1 MLDSRR
7 TATLTYAQLLRT
19 YLGPQWRR
27 MLLITMLLLSM
38 LASQLINPYILRY
51 FIDTALGGDNQST
64 LLLAGL
70 LFVGLALLN
79 QGATILE
86 TYVSENVAWTAT
98 NRLRADLVAHCLR
111 LDLAF
116 HKSHTSGELIERI
129 DGDVD
134 ALSTFFSRSF
144 ILVASNI
151 LLILGLIIVLFQQ
164 HWLVGLVMGL
174 FALLATYILLRIRNF
189 AIRSETADRQK
200 SAEFYGFLGE
210 QLAGTSD
217 IRANGATGYVLWRF
231 HTLLRSWYPVQKR
244 AAYMRFS
251 TYVTTIAIFGIG
263 NALAFALGAYLWSQG
278 LISPGTVY
286 FIFYCTN
293 LLSVPIDQIRRELQ
307 NLQKAGAGIERVRQL
322 LRTQPTITD
331 APTPLSLPPG
341 PLAVSFTQVSFSYN
355 EQDTVL
361 HDLSFELA
369 PGKVLGLLGRT
380 GSGKTTTARLLLR
393 LYETQSGEIHLG
405 DIPIRATRL
414 ADLRQRVGMVTQDVQ
429 LFHAS
434 VRDNL
439 TFFNACIPDSR
450 ILGTLESL
458 GLGPWLCSLP
468 NGLDTE
474 LGSDGE
480 GLSAGEAQLL
490 AFTRIF
496 LTDPGLV
503 ILDEA
508 SSRLDPATEQLI
520 EQATSKLLAGR
531 TAIIIAHRLGTI
543 QRADNILVLE
553 DGRILEQGAR
563 LDLANDPNSRFSYLL
578 KTGLEEVLA

>member
-1 MLDSRR
+1 MTDSQH
-7 TATLTYAQLLRT
+7 TATLTYTQLLRT
-19 YLGPQWRR
+19 YLGPQWQR
-27 MLLITMLLLSM
+27 MSLIILLLLSI
-38 LASQLINPYILRY
+38 LVFQLVNPYILRY
-51 FIDTALGGDNQST
+51 FIDTTLGGGDQST

-144 ILVASNI
+144 VLVASNI
-151 LLILGLIIVLFQQ
+151 LLILGLILILFQQ
-164 HWLVGLVMGL
+164 HWLVGLVMGI

-189 AIRSETADRQK
+189 AIRSETEDRQK
-200 SAEFYGFLGE
+200 SAEFYGFMGE

-217 IRANGATGYVLWRF
+217 IRANGATSYVLWRF
-231 HTLLRSWYPVQKR
+231 YTLLRSWYPVNRR
-244 AAYMRFS
+244 AAFMGFS
-251 TYVTTIAIFGIG
+251 TFVTTIAIFGIG
-263 NALAFALGAYLWSQG
+263 NAMAFALGAYLWSQK
-278 LISPGTVY
+278 LISPGAVY

-293 LLSVPIDQIRRELQ
+293 LLNQPIDQIRRELQ
-307 NLQKAGAGIERVRQL
+307 NLQKAGAGIERIRLL

-331 APTPLSLPPG
+331 APAPLSLPSA
-341 PLAVSFTQVSFSYN
+341 PLAVSFTSVSFSYN

-361 HDLSFELA
+361 HDLSFDLA
-369 PGKVLGLLGRT
+369 PGKILGLLGRT

-393 LYETQSGEIHLG
+393 LYEAQSGEIRLG
-405 DIPIRATRL
+405 NVPIHATRL

-439 TFFNACIPDSR
+439 TFFNASIPDSR
-450 ILGTLESL
+450 ILETLESL
-458 GLGPWLCSLP
+458 GLGPWLRSLP
-468 NGLDTE
+468 EGLNTE

-496 LTDPGLV
+496 LADPGLV

-543 QRADNILVLE
+543 QRADKIMVLE
-553 DGRILEQGAR
+553 DGHILEQGAR
-563 LDLANDPNSRFSYLL
+563 IDLANDPDSRFSYLL

>member
-1 MLDSRR
+1 MLDPQR
-7 TATLTYAQLLRT
+7 TATLTYTQLLRT

-27 MLLITMLLLSM
+27 MSLITLLLLSILVFQ
-38 LASQLINPYILRY
+38 LANPYILRY
-51 FIDTALGGDNQST
+51 FIDTTLGGGDQST

-70 LFVGLALLN
+70 LFVSLALLN

-98 NRLRADLVAHCLR
+98 NRLRANLVAHCLR

-144 ILVASNI
+144 VLVASNI
-151 LLILGLIIVLFQQ
+151 LLILGLILILFQQ
-164 HWLVGLVMGL
+164 HWLVGLVMGV

-200 SAEFYGFLGE
+200 SAEFYGFMGE

-231 HTLLRSWYPVQKR
+231 YTLLRSWYPVNRR
-244 AAYMRFS
+244 AALMGYS
-251 TYVTTIAIFGIG
+251 TFVITIAIFGVG
-263 NALAFALGAYLWSQG
+263 NALAFALGAYLWSQK
-278 LISPGTVY
+278 LISPGAVY

-293 LLSVPIDQIRRELQ
+293 LLNQPIDQIRRELQ
-307 NLQKAGAGIERVRQL
+307 NLQKAGAGIERIRLL

-331 APTPLSLPPG
+331 ASVPLSLPSG
-341 PLAVSFTQVSFSYN
+341 PLTVSFARVSFSYN

-393 LYETQSGEIHLG
+393 LYEAQSGEISLG
-405 DIPIRATRL
+405 DVPVKMTRL

-439 TFFNACIPDSR
+439 TFFNASIPDSR
-450 ILGTLESL
+450 ILETLENL
-458 GLGPWLCSLP
+458 GLGPWLRSLP
-468 NGLDTE
+468 EGLDTE

-496 LTDPGLV
+496 LADPGLV

-543 QRADNILVLE
+543 QRADDIMVLE

-563 LDLANDPNSRFSYLL
+563 IDLANDPDSRFSYLL

>member
-1 MLDSRR
+1 MPDSQR
-7 TATLTYAQLLRT
+7 TATLTYTQLLCT

-27 MLLITMLLLSM
+27 MSLITLLLLSI
-38 LASQLINPYILRY
+38 LVFQLVNPYILRY
-51 FIDTALGGDNQST
+51 FIDTTLGGGDQST

-144 ILVASNI
+144 VLVASNI
-151 LLILGLIIVLFQQ
+151 LLILGLILILFQQ
-164 HWLVGLVMGL
+164 HWLVGLVMGV

-200 SAEFYGFLGE
+200 SAEFYGFMGE

-217 IRANGATGYVLWRF
+217 IRANGAAGYVLWRF
-231 HTLLRSWYPVQKR
+231 YTLLCSWYPFNRR
-244 AAYMRFS
+244 AALMGFS
-251 TYVTTIAIFGIG
+251 TFVTTIAIFGVG
-263 NALAFALGAYLWSQG
+263 NAMAFALGAYLWSQK
-278 LISPGTVY
+278 LISPGAVY

-293 LLSVPIDQIRRELQ
+293 LLNQPIDQIRRELQ
-307 NLQKAGAGIERVRQL
+307 NLQKAGAGIERIRLL

-331 APTPLSLPPG
+331 APAPLSLPSG
-341 PLAVSFTQVSFSYN
+341 PLAVSFTRVSFSYN

-361 HDLSFELA
+361 HDLSFDLA

-393 LYETQSGEIHLG
+393 LYEAQSGEIRLG
-405 DIPIRATRL
+405 NVPIRATRL

-439 TFFNACIPDSR
+439 TFFNASILDSR
-450 ILGTLESL
+450 ILETLESL
-458 GLGPWLCSLP
+458 GLGPWLRSLP
-468 NGLDTE
+468 EGLDTE

-496 LTDPGLV
+496 LADPGLV

-543 QRADNILVLE
+543 QRADKIMVLE
-553 DGRILEQGAR
+553 DGHILEQGAR
-563 LDLANDPNSRFSYLL
+563 IDLANDPDSRFSYLL